1 MVCWFLGKD
10 SGFLMVTRLGRVFD
24 ASAGFELPSGDTL
37 EPDVSFVSRERWE
50 AGPRPKGNEFARIVP
65 SLVVEILSPS
75 TARRDRT
82 EKLEIYAE
90 NGVLEYWIV
99 DPRRREITVYRNPGD
114 VFDAPT
120 LVTTGR
126 IPSALLPSLDA
137 GAADVFADLD

>member
-1 MVCWFLGKD
+1 LRSHVDPRG
-10 SGFLMVTRLGRVFD
+10 LGRIFD
-24 ASAGFELPSGDTL
+24 ASTGFELPSGDTL

-50 AGPRPKGNEFARIVP
+50 AGPRPKGNQFARIVP

-90 NGVLEYWIV
+90 NGVEEYWVI
-99 DPRRREITVYRNPGD
+99 DPRRREITVYRRPGD

-120 LVTTGR
+120 LVTNGP
-126 IPSALLPSLDA
+126 IPSALLPDLDA
-137 GAADVFADLD
+137 RAEDIFADMDE